1 MKKYYGLAVAAVM
14 FLSGCA
20 LKEAPPLNYYS
31 LDIGKM
37 PVVEH
42 SKYRNKV
49 LKVAYPKPLTEKL
62 TDRISFS
69 YSSSDRGIYQ
79 NSQWSNTL
87 EKLLEGNIIAALQQS
102 RLFKAV
108 LPYSSTAGVDLRL
121 ESMIYDFSHHVRGD
135 ASYAVVSIE
144 FALIDTHTGKLI
156 KTKRFSYRENTRTTD
171 AKGYV
176 EASNI
181 ILHRMGKDLINWL
194 K

>member
-1 MKKYYGLAVAAVM
+1 MKNYGLAVAAALFV
-14 FLSGCA
+14 SGCA
-20 LKEAPPLNYYS
+20 MKEAPPMNYYS
-31 LDIGKM
+31 LKISDV
-37 PVVEH
+37 PVVTH

-49 LKVAYPKPLTEKL
+49 LKVSYPKPLTEKL
-62 TDRISFS
+62 TDKISFS
-69 YSSSDRGIYQ
+69 YSSSDRGVYQ

-87 EKLLEGNIIAALQQS
+87 ENLIEGNIITALQQS

-144 FALIDTHTGKLI
+144 FALIDTYTGKLI
-156 KTKRFSYRENTRTTD
+156 KTKRFSYREDTRTTD

-176 EASNI
+176 EASNK
-181 ILHRMGKDLINWL
+181 ILHRLGVDLITWL